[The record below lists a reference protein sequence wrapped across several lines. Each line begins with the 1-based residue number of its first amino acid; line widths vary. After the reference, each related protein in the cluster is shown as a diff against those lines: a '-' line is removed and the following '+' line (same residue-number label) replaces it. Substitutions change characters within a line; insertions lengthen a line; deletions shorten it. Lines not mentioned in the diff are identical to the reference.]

1 MIKKVFLGIGH
12 GGIDSGATANGFKE
26 KNMTLTIGLACRE
39 YLQANGVKVGMTRTK
54 DENDNINERIREC
67 NAFNPD
73 IAMDIHINSG
83 GGNGF
88 ESYYHYKGGLSKKLA
103 QNCESEVKKLGQNSR
118 GCKIKKNSSGT
129 DYYAFIRETKCPAV
143 INELGFID
151 NKTDLKAFDEEAEL
165 KAFGYAYARGCL
177 KTLGLKDN
185 GLQGVGVGFKQYY
198 IKVANV
204 EKNDFL
210 NIRKEPNASSK
221 ITGKLNY
228 NDPYKYTIIE
238 EKTSSDGGKWG
249 KLKSGIGWINLYY
262 TKKVK

>member
-1 MIKKVFLGIGH
+1 MKKVFLGIGH
-12 GGIDSGATANGFKE
+12 GGSDSGATANGFKE

-39 YLQANGVKVGMTRTK
+39 YLQANGVKVGMSRTK
-54 DENDNINERIREC
+54 DENDDINERIREC

-73 IAMDIHINSG
+73 IAIDIHINSG
-83 GGNGF
+83 GGDGF
-88 ESYYHYKGGLSKKLA
+88 ESYYHYKGRTSKTLA
-103 QNCESEVKKLGQNSR
+103 QNCESEVKKLKQNSR

-151 NKTDLKAFDEEAEL
+151 NKTDLKAFDEEEEL

-185 GLQGVGVGFKQYY
+185 GLQGVDVGFKPYY

-204 EKNDFL
+204 KKNDVL
-210 NIRKEPNASSK
+210 NIREKANANSR
-221 ITGKLNY
+221 ITGTLKY
-228 NDPYKYTIIE
+228 NDTNTYTIVE
-238 EKTSSDGGKWG
+238 EKTSSDSGKWG
-249 KLKSGIGWINLYY
+249 KLKSGIGWINLHY
-262 TKKVK
+262 TKKV

>member
-1 MIKKVFLGIGH
+1 MKKVFLGIGH
-12 GGIDSGATANGFKE
+12 GGNDNGASANGFKE

-39 YLQANGVKVGMTRTK
+39 YLQANGVKVGMSRTK
-54 DENDNINERIREC
+54 DENDNINERIKEC

-73 IAMDIHINSG
+73 IAIDIHINSG
-83 GGNGF
+83 GGDGF
-88 ESYYHYKGGLSKKLA
+88 ESYYHYKGGLGKTLA

-151 NKTDLKAFDEEAEL
+151 NKTDLKAFDEEEEL

-185 GLQGVGVGFKQYY
+185 GLKEESSSKSYY
-198 IKVANV
+198 IKVDNV
-204 EKNDFL
+204 KKNDVL
-210 NIRKEPNASSK
+210 NIREKPSASAR
-221 ITGKLNY
+221 ITGKLAY
-228 NDPYKYTIIE
+228 NDTNTYTIVDE
-238 EKTSSDGGKWG
+238 TTSSDGGKWG

-262 TKKVK
+262 TKKV

>member
-1 MIKKVFLGIGH
+1 MSKKVFLGIGH
-12 GGIDSGATANGFKE
+12 GGSDSGACANGYKE

-39 YLQANGVKVGMTRTK
+39 YLQANGVKVGMSRTK
-54 DENDNINERIREC
+54 DENDDINERIHEC

-73 IAMDIHINSG
+73 IAIDIHINSG

-88 ESYYHYKGGLSKKLA
+88 ESYYHYKGGLSKTLS
-103 QNCESEVKKLGQNSR
+103 QNCEREVMKLGQNSR

-151 NKTDLKAFDEEAEL
+151 NKEDLKDFDEESEL
-165 KAFGYAYARGCL
+165 KEFGYAYARGCL

-185 GLQGVGVGFKQYY
+185 GLKGVISTKSYY
-198 IKVANV
+198 IKVDNV
-204 EKNDFL
+204 KKGDVL
-210 NIRKEPNASSK
+210 NIREKPNASSR
-221 ITGKLNY
+221 ITGKLVY
-228 NDPYKYTIIE
+228 NDRNTYTIVE
-238 EKTSSDGGKWG
+238 ERTSSDGGKWG

-262 TKKVK
+262 TKKV